1 MRRCGRVETQRPVAG
16 LQLGSLN
23 LGDASM
29 CGARAMQ
36 AYSPSTDL
44 LVQHEANEAG
54 VRQATAVTG
63 GSVLAAE
70 RAHERAAPDIG

>member
-1 MRRCGRVETQRPVAG
+1 MSASADRRPLIEEQQLLEMRRCAVGTQRPVAG

-36 AYSPSTDL
+36 ANSPSTAL
-44 LVQHEANEAG
+44 LV
-54 VRQATAVTG
+54 
-63 GSVLAAE
+63 
-70 RAHERAAPDIG
+70 